1 MVSIVAFIVILYR
14 GSSPR
19 PGEITLAHN
28 GVLFLDEL
36 PEYSR
41 AVLDVLREP
50 LESGKIVIS
59 RAARQ
64 ITFPASF
71 QLVAAMNPTPGG
83 YAASDPRSQSYS
95 AEQIRQYMSRVSGP
109 FLDRIDMHV
118 EVPPVPTQVLAAGQA
133 SESSAQ
139 VRQRVE
145 QAWQIQLDR
154 QGKGNHLLSTR
165 EIDHFC
171 RLQNADSQ
179 LLQTAVDRLGLSA
192 RSYHRILKV
201 ARTLA
206 DLDQTKEI
214 QRPHLTEA
222 LGYRQLDRIGNN
234 IAR

>member
-1 MVSIVAFIVILYR
+1 MITIVAFIVVLYS

-50 LESGKIVIS
+50 LESGQIVIS

-64 ITFPASF
+64 LTFPASF

-83 YAASDPRSQSYS
+83 YGAGDPRSQSYS
-95 AEQIRQYMSRVSGP
+95 SEQIRKYMTRVSGP

-118 EVPPVPTQVLAAGQA
+118 EVPPVATEVLSSSRL
-133 SESSAQ
+133 SESSAD

-145 QAWQIQLDR
+145 RAWQIQLSR
-154 QGKGNHLLSTR
+154 QGKGNHQLTTR
-165 EIDHFC
+165 EMDRYC
-171 RLQNADSQ
+171 RLRPEDSQ
-179 LLQTAVDRLGLSA
+179 LLQQAIDRLGLSA

-201 ARTLA
+201 SRTLA
-206 DLDQTKEI
+206 DLSGAKMI
-214 QRPHLTEA
+214 ARAHLTEA
-222 LGYRQLDRIGNN
+222 LNYRQLDRIHQAG
-234 IAR
+234 